1 MSLVKQ
7 TTFYDEHPFDW
18 VENLQGAELRKV
30 ISPLLLEFIDSLP
43 ANSFVL
49 DIGCGP
55 GRVMA
60 YLKHKGLRCIGLD
73 RSASS
78 IAIISTRY
86 KLPGAVADNCRLP
99 VRDAVADVVI
109 TDGVLH
115 HTGEP
120 PRALA
125 EDCRVLKAGGQLY
138 LAVYKPG
145 GRYEFLYRYPGWFIR
160 KLVQSRG
167 TRWLAHSTALPLYYF
182 VHKIKSKGRISWQ
195 GAKNLFY
202 DYFAS
207 PQVAFLS
214 RKVIEDWASSNG
226 MWLSRYDGNPRQNVH
241 CFLFRKGKAA
251 RI

>member
-7 TTFYDEHPFDW
+7 ATFYDEHPFDW
-18 VENLQGAELRKV
+18 VENLQGADLRKV
-30 ISPLLLEFIDSLP
+30 ISPLLLEFIDALP

-49 DIGCGP
+49 DVGCGP

-60 YLKHKGLRCIGLD
+60 YLKYKGLSCIGLD

-78 IAIISTRY
+78 IAIITTRHM
-86 KLPGAVADNCRLP
+86 LPGAVADNCRLP
-99 VRDAVADVVI
+99 VQDAVADVVI
-109 TDGVLH
+109 TDGVMH
-115 HTGEP
+115 HTGDP

-125 EDCRVLKAGGQLY
+125 EDCRVLKKGGQLY

-160 KLVQSRG
+160 MLVKSRG
-167 TRWLAHSTALPLYYF
+167 TRLIAHSTALPLYYL
-182 VHKIKSKGRISWQ
+182 VHRVKSKGRIGWR

-214 RKVIEDWASSNG
+214 RAVIEEWAASNG
-226 MWLSRYDGNPRQNVH
+226 MRLVRYDANPKQNVH
-241 CFLFRKGKAA
+241 CFLFRKES
-251 RI
+251 R

>member
-1 MSLVKQ
+1 MSHAKQ

-18 VENLQGAELRKV
+18 VENLRGEDLREV
-30 ISPLLLEFIDSLP
+30 ISPLLLSFIDSLP
-43 ANSFVL
+43 TNSLVL
-49 DIGCGP
+49 DVGCGP

-60 YLKHKGLRCIGLD
+60 YLKYKGLRCVGLD

-78 IAIISTRY
+78 IAIAATRHN
-86 KLPGAVADNCRLP
+86 LPGAVADNCRLP
-99 VRDAVADVVI
+99 VLSGAADVVI

-115 HTGEP
+115 HTGDP

-125 EDCRVLKAGGQLY
+125 EDCRVLKIGGQLY

-160 KLVQSRG
+160 KLVQSPA
-167 TRWLAHSTALPLYYF
+167 TRWMAHSTALPLYYLA
-182 VHKIKSKGRISWQ
+182 HKVKSKSKISWR

-214 RKVIEDWASSNG
+214 RKVIEEWAASNG
-226 MWLSRYDGNPRQNVH
+226 MSLLRYDANPQQNVH
-241 CFLFRKGKAA
+241 CFLFSKRKH
-251 RI
+251 

>member
-18 VENLQGAELRKV
+18 VGNLQGADLRKV
-30 ISPLLLEFIDSLP
+30 ISPLLLEFIDTLP

-49 DIGCGP
+49 DVGCGP

-60 YLKHKGLRCIGLD
+60 YLKYKGLRCIGLD

-78 IAIISTRY
+78 IAIITSRHM
-86 KLPGAVADNCRLP
+86 LPGAVADNRRLP
-99 VRDAVADVVI
+99 VQDAVADVVI
-109 TDGVLH
+109 TDGVMH
-115 HTGEP
+115 HTGDP

-125 EDCRVLKAGGQLY
+125 EDCRILKVGGQLY
-138 LAVYKPG
+138 LAVYRPG

-160 KLVQSRG
+160 VLVKSRG
-167 TRWLAHSTALPLYYF
+167 TRWIAHSTALPLYYL
-182 VHKIKSKGRISWQ
+182 VHRVKSKGRIGWR

-214 RKVIEDWASSNG
+214 RVVIEEWAASNG
-226 MWLSRYDGNPRQNVH
+226 MYLVRYDGNPTQNVH
-241 CFLFRKGKAA
+241 CFLFRKEN
-251 RI
+251 R